1 MTREDKVSQNAK
13 VSKRSANVSNQKD
26 LHEQV
31 QKKAYTLYKKRGFS
45 HGSDWADWFEAE
57 RNVNSEI

>member
-1 MTREDKVSQNAK
+1 MTRDGKISQNAK
-13 VSKRSANVSNQKD
+13 VFKRNANVSNQED
-26 LHEQV
+26 LHEKI

-57 RNVNSEI
+57 RDVNSET